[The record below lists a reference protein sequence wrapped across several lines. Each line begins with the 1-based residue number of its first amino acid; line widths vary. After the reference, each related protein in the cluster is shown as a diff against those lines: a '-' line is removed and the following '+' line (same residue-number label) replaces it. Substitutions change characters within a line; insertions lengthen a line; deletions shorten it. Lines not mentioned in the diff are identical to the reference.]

1 MQPLQTCIGP
11 NIRIGQESWCL
22 LYVGFLFIK
31 SIPEQDSREQSITA
45 DEKKCEDK
53 QTKTPYQSLD
63 FYHPRAY

>member
-45 DEKKCEDK
+45 DEEKNV
-53 QTKTPYQSLD
+53 KTNRQK
-63 FYHPRAY
+63 HHINH